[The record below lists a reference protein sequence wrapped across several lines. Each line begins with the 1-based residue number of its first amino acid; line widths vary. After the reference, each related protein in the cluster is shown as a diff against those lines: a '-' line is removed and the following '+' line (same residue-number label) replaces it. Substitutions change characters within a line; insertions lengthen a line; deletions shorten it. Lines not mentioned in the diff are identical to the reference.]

1 MIEKKSL
8 LFALPSVLFQRR
20 YGLQRYPSSRNE
32 ETGGYL
38 KSALKIFLRS
48 LLTVAFLSFLLNVPP
63 MSGIFN
69 RNQAFARDGSR
80 GGRGPDRYSPK
91 TGSLATRDERREL
104 KRDTADERRDLRK
117 DTTDERREIK
127 RERKEL
133 QKDTA
138 DERRDFRKDTYDER
152 LEIKRERKKL
162 QKNTADERREIKK
175 ERRDLRKDT
184 TDERRDFRED
194 VREDR

>member
-8 LFALPSVLFQRR
+8 LFALPSVLFQRV
-20 YGLQRYPSSRNE
+20 YGLQRYPSLRNE

-38 KSALKIFLRS
+38 KSTLKIFARS
-48 LLTVAFLSFLLNVPP
+48 LLTVAFLFFLLNVLP
-63 MSGIFN
+63 MSGILN
-69 RNQAFARDGSR
+69 SNQAFAKRGSR
-80 GGRGPDRYSPK
+80 GGRGTRRYSPK
-91 TGSLATRDERREL
+91 AGNPATKDERQEL
-104 KRDTADERRDLRK
+104 KRDTADERRDFRK

-133 QKDTA
+133 KKDTA
-138 DERRDFRKDTYDER
+138 DERRDLRKNTADER
-152 LEIKRERKKL
+152 REIKREHKEL
-162 QKNTADERREIKK
+162 QKDTADERREIKK

-184 TDERRDFRED
+184 SDERRDFRED